1 MAKLTII
8 GTVSPQDGNDDN
20 DIRAS
25 YRFIVKASVIRL
37 ALSD

>member
-8 GTVSPQDGNDDN
+8 GTVSPQDGEGDN
-20 DIRAS
+20 DTTAS
-25 YRFIVKASVIRL
+25 SQFIVKARVIRL